1 MSLKSLVTLGLA
13 LWLGACTNL
22 PSASSL
28 APRQPAHEIS
38 AFAFTGRIAV
48 RQGEHRHHVKV
59 DWRHTAANDEI
70 LLSTPLGQGVAELT
84 RDAQGARLELADRR
98 SYAAADWSDLSA
110 EVFGFRLP
118 LSGALRWLL
127 GDLSDTGGWQ
137 VRIEERESGAPDALP
152 TIIELERDDIAV
164 RVKIDEWSEVR

>member
-1 MSLKSLVTLGLA
+1 LSLKSLVALSLA

-22 PSASSL
+22 PPASSL
-28 APRQPAHEIS
+28 AARPAANEIS
-38 AFAFTGRIAV
+38 TFAFSGRIAV
-48 RQGEHRHHVKV
+48 RQGEQRHHVKI

-70 LLSTPLGQGVAELT
+70 LLTTPLGQGIAELM
-84 RDAQGARLELADRR
+84 RDARGARLELADRR

-127 GDLSDTGGWQ
+127 GDLSDTGEWQ
-137 VRIEERESGAPDALP
+137 VRIEERESEAPNALP
-152 TIIELERDDIAV
+152 TVIELERGDIGV
-164 RVKIDEWSEVR
+164 RVKIDEWSEVQ